1 MFSMRKIIL
10 PLIMLSLGALP
21 LFAQA
26 QDTSALWGKKY
37 AEVKSSLLA
46 AGWGLAPVAEDETP
60 MTEDYPEIT
69 CGSGAMAICSVGFMR
84 DKTTLALVVEPIEN
98 TLVVTGEY

>member
-1 MFSMRKIIL
+1 MRKIIL
-10 PLIMLSLGALP
+10 PLIILSLGALP

-26 QDTSALWGKKY
+26 RDITDLLGKKY

-46 AGWGLAPVAEDETP
+46 AGWVLTPVAKDEAP

-84 DKTTLALVVEPIEN
+84 DKSTLALVIEPIEN

>member
-1 MFSMRKIIL
+1 MPYMRKIIL

-21 LFAQA
+21 QFAQA
-26 QDTSALWGKKY
+26 QDSSALWGKKY

-46 AGWGLAPVAEDETP
+46 AGWVLAPVAEDETP
-60 MTEDYPEIT
+60 MTEAYPEIT
-69 CGSGAMAICSVGFMR
+69 CGAGAMAICSVGFKR

>member
-1 MFSMRKIIL
+1 MRKIIL

-21 LFAQA
+21 LYAQT
-26 QDTSALWGKKY
+26 QDIADLLGKKY

-46 AGWGLAPVAEDETP
+46 AGWVLAPVAEDETP
-60 MTEDYPEIT
+60 MTADYPEIT

-84 DKTTLALVVEPIEN
+84 DKTTLALVVESIEQE
-98 TLVVTGEY
+98 LIVTGEY

>member
-1 MFSMRKIIL
+1 MRKIIL
-10 PLIMLSLGALP
+10 PLLMLSLGALP
-21 LFAQA
+21 QFAQA

-46 AGWGLAPVAEDETP
+46 AGWVLAPVAKDETP
-60 MTEDYPEIT
+60 MTEAYPEIT
-69 CGSGAMAICSVGFMR
+69 CGAGAMAICSVGFKR
-84 DKTTLALVVEPIEN
+84 DKTTLALVVEAIEN

>member
-1 MFSMRKIIL
+1 MRKIIL

-46 AGWGLAPVAEDETP
+46 AGWVLTPVAEDEAP
-60 MTEDYPEIT
+60 MAEDYPEIT
-69 CGSGAMAICSVGFMR
+69 CGSGAMTICSVGFMR
-84 DKTTLALVVEPIEN
+84 DKTTLALVVKRIEN

>member
-1 MFSMRKIIL
+1 MRKIIL
-10 PLIMLSLGALP
+10 PLLMLSLGALP
-21 LFAQA
+21 QFAQT
-26 QDTSALWGKKY
+26 QDIADLLGKKY

-46 AGWGLAPVAEDETP
+46 AGWVLAPVAEDETP

-69 CGSGAMAICSVGFMR
+69 CGSGAMAICSVGFIR
-84 DKTTLALVVEPIEN
+84 DKTTLALMVKRIEN

>member
-21 LFAQA
+21 LYAQT
-26 QDTSALWGKKY
+26 QDIADLLGKKY
-37 AEVKSSLLA
+37 TEVKSSLLS
-46 AGWGLAPVAEDETP
+46 AGWVLAPVAEDETP

-69 CGSGAMAICSVGFMR
+69 CGSGAMAICSVGFIR
-84 DKTTLALVVEPIEN
+84 DKTTLALMVEPIEN

>member
-1 MFSMRKIIL
+1 MRKIIL

-21 LFAQA
+21 QFAQA

-46 AGWGLAPVAEDETP
+46 AGWVLTPIAEDEAS
-60 MTEDYPEIT
+60 MTEDYPEII
-69 CGSGAMAICSVGFMR
+69 CGSGAMAICSVGFKR

>member
-21 LFAQA
+21 LFTQA

-46 AGWGLAPVAEDETP
+46 AGWVLAPVAEDETP
-60 MTEDYPEIT
+60 MTEAYPEIT
-69 CGSGAMAICSVGFMR
+69 CGNGAIKDR
-84 DKTTLALVVEPIEN
+84 
-98 TLVVTGEY
+98 TGRSLLEQQYPFEIHNQHQNHRS

>member
-1 MFSMRKIIL
+1 MQKIIL

-21 LFAQA
+21 LYAPA

-46 AGWGLAPVAEDETP
+46 AGWVLAPVAEDETP
-60 MTEDYPEIT
+60 MTADYPEIT
-69 CGSGAMAICSVGFMR
+69 CGSGAMAICSVGFKR
-84 DKTTLALVVEPIEN
+84 DKTTLALMVKRIEN

>member
-1 MFSMRKIIL
+1 MRKIIL
-10 PLIMLSLGALP
+10 PLIILSLGALP
-21 LFAQA
+21 LYAQA

-46 AGWGLAPVAEDETP
+46 AGWVLTPVAEDETP
-60 MTEDYPEIT
+60 MTEDYPEII
-69 CGSGAMAICSVGFMR
+69 CGSGAIAICSVGFMR

>member
-1 MFSMRKIIL
+1 MFSMQKIIL

-21 LFAQA
+21 LYAQA

-46 AGWGLAPVAEDETP
+46 AGWVLAPVAEDETP
-60 MTEDYPEIT
+60 MTKDYPEIA
-69 CGSGAMAICSVGFMR
+69 CGNGAMAICSVGF
-84 DKTTLALVVEPIEN
+84 KQENSTLALVVESIEQE
-98 TLVVTGEY
+98 LIVTGEY

>member
-21 LFAQA
+21 LYAQT
-26 QDTSALWGKKY
+26 QDIADLLGKKY
-37 AEVKSSLLA
+37 AEVKSSLLS
-46 AGWGLAPVAEDETP
+46 AGWVLAPVAEDETP

-69 CGSGAMAICSVGFMR
+69 CGSGAMAICSVGFIR
-84 DKTTLALVVEPIEN
+84 DKTTLALMVKRIEN

>member
-1 MFSMRKIIL
+1 MRKIIL
-10 PLIMLSLGALP
+10 PLIMFSLGALP

-26 QDTSALWGKKY
+26 EDTSALWGKKY

-46 AGWGLAPVAEDETP
+46 TGWVLTPVAEDEKP

-69 CGSGAMAICSVGFMR
+69 CGNGAMAICSVGFMR
-84 DKTTLALVVEPIEN
+84 DKTTLALVVKRIEN

>member
-1 MFSMRKIIL
+1 MLHMQKIIL
-10 PLIMLSLGALP
+10 PLLMLSLGALP

-46 AGWGLAPVAEDETP
+46 AGWVLAPVAEDETP
-60 MTEDYPEIT
+60 MTADYPEIT
-69 CGSGAMAICSVGFMR
+69 CGNGAMAICSVSFKR

>member
-1 MFSMRKIIL
+1 MRKIIL

-21 LFAQA
+21 LYAPA
-26 QDTSALWGKKY
+26 QDSSALWGKEY

-46 AGWGLAPVAEDETP
+46 AGWVLAPVAEDETP

-69 CGSGAMAICSVGFMR
+69 CGSGAMAICSVGFKR
-84 DKTTLALVVEPIEN
+84 EKTTLALVVESIEQV
-98 TLVVTGEY
+98 LVVTGEY

>member
-21 LFAQA
+21 LYAQA
-26 QDTSALWGKKY
+26 QDIADLLGKKY
-37 AEVKSSLLA
+37 AEVKSSLLS
-46 AGWGLAPVAEDETP
+46 AGWVLTPVAEDETP

-84 DKTTLALVVEPIEN
+84 DKTTLALVVEPIEQE
-98 TLVVTGEY
+98 LIVTGEY

>member
-1 MFSMRKIIL
+1 MPYMRKIIL

-37 AEVKSSLLA
+37 AEVKSSLLS
-46 AGWGLAPVAEDETP
+46 AGWVLAPVAEDETP

-69 CGSGAMAICSVGFMR
+69 CGNGAMAICSVGFKR

>member
-1 MFSMRKIIL
+1 MRKIIL

-46 AGWGLAPVAEDETP
+46 AGWVLTPVVEDETP
-60 MTEDYPEIT
+60 MTEAYPEIT
-69 CGSGAMAICSVGFMR
+69 CGSGAMAICSVGFKR
-84 DKTTLALVVEPIEN
+84 DKTTLALVVESIEQE
-98 TLVVTGEY
+98 LIVTGEY

>member
-1 MFSMRKIIL
+1 MRKIIL

-21 LFAQA
+21 LYAQA
-26 QDTSALWGKKY
+26 QGIADLLGKKY

-46 AGWGLAPVAEDETP
+46 AGWVLTPVAEDEAP

-69 CGSGAMAICSVGFMR
+69 CGNGAMAICSVGFKR
-84 DKTTLALVVEPIEN
+84 DNSTLALVVESIEQE
-98 TLVVTGEY
+98 LIVTGEY

>member
-1 MFSMRKIIL
+1 MLYRRKIIH
-10 PLIMLSLGALP
+10 PLIILSLSSLP

-26 QDTSALWGKKY
+26 QDITDLLGKKY
-37 AEVKSSLLA
+37 AEVKSSLLS
-46 AGWGLAPVAEDETP
+46 AGWVLAPVAEDETP

-69 CGSGAMAICSVGFMR
+69 CGSGAMAICSVGFIR
-84 DKTTLALVVEPIEN
+84 DKTTLALMVERIEN

>member
-1 MFSMRKIIL
+1 MFSMQKIIL

-21 LFAQA
+21 LYAPA
-26 QDTSALWGKKY
+26 QDNSALWGKKY
-37 AEVKSSLLA
+37 AEVKSSLLT

-69 CGSGAMAICSVGFMR
+69 CGNGAMAICSVGVVR
-84 DKTTLALVVEPIEN
+84 EKTTLALVVQRIEN

>member
-21 LFAQA
+21 LYAPA
-26 QDTSALWGKKY
+26 QDSSALWGKKY

-46 AGWGLAPVAEDETP
+46 AGWVLAPVAEDETP
-60 MTEDYPEIT
+60 ITADYPEIT
-69 CGSGAMAICSVGFMR
+69 CGNGAMAICSVGFKR
-84 DKTTLALVVEPIEN
+84 DNSTLALVVESIEQE
-98 TLVVTGEY
+98 LIVTGEY

>member
-10 PLIMLSLGALP
+10 PLIMLNLGALP
-21 LFAQA
+21 LYAPA
-26 QDTSALWGKKY
+26 QDTSALWGKEY

-46 AGWGLAPVAEDETP
+46 AGWVLAPVAEDETP

-69 CGSGAMAICSVGFMR
+69 CGNGAMAICSVGVKR
-84 DKTTLALVVEPIEN
+84 DNSTLTLVVESIEQV
-98 TLVVTGEY
+98 LIVAGEY

>member
-1 MFSMRKIIL
+1 MRKNIL

-21 LFAQA
+21 LYAPA

-37 AEVKSSLLA
+37 VEVKSSLLA
-46 AGWGLAPVAEDETP
+46 AGWVLAPVAEDETP

-69 CGSGAMAICSVGFMR
+69 CGNGAMAICSVGFKR
-84 DKTTLALVVEPIEN
+84 EKTTLALVVESIEQV
-98 TLVVTGEY
+98 LVVTGEY